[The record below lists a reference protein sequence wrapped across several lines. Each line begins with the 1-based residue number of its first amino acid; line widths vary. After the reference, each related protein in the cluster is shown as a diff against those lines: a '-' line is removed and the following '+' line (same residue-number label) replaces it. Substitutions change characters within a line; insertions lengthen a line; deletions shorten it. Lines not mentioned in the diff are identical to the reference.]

1 MAQWVKLFAEQPDEL
16 SDILEDMWRGG
27 YSTKLSTDFPV
38 HTMEPPRQPS
48 LSYMRRCVT
57 TTNNK

>member
-38 HTMEPPRQPS
+38 HTMEPPPPALS
-48 LSYMRRCVT
+48 LIHAQMCYY
-57 TTNNK
+57 